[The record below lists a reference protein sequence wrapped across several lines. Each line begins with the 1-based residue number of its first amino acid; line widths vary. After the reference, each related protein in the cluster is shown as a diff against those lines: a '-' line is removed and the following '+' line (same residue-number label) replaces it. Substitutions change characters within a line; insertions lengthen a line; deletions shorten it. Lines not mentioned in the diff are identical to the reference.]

1 MREVTIQAHV
11 EWMDT
16 DAAGHHHHASVA
28 RWVEA
33 AEAHLYRTIGHPQL
47 MTLVPR
53 VAYQA
58 EYLDRLFYQDA
69 ITVILRVTAVGR
81 TSLTYGFEVRRAADD
96 VVAARGTYTV
106 VHVGE
111 PQGRGAPW
119 PDDMRASLTEVS
131 AVEDGGD

>member
-1 MREVTIQAHV
+1 M
-11 EWMDT
+11 EWADT

-33 AEAHLYRTIGHPQL
+33 AEAALYRAIGRPQL

-69 ITVILRVTAVGR
+69 VEVTLTVRMLGR
-81 TSLTYGFEVRRAADD
+81 TSMTYDFEIRRIADD
-96 VVAARGTYTV
+96 VLAARGSYTV
-106 VHVGE
+106 VHIGTL
-111 PQGRGAPW
+111 QGKSAPW
-119 PDDMRASLTEVS
+119 PDDLRKLLA
-131 AVEDGGD
+131 

>member
-1 MREVTIQAHV
+1 VSSSTITLTV
-11 EWMDT
+11 EWADT

-33 AEAHLYRTIGHPQL
+33 AEAALYRAIGHPQL

-69 ITVILRVTAVGR
+69 VEVTLTVRMLGR
-81 TSLTYGFEVRRAADD
+81 TSMTYDFEIRRIADD
-96 VVAARGTYTV
+96 VLAARGSYTV
-106 VHVGE
+106 VHIGTL
-111 PQGRGAPW
+111 QGKSAPW
-119 PDDMRASLTEVS
+119 PDDLRKLLA
-131 AVEDGGD
+131 

>member
-1 MREVTIQAHV
+1 MREVTVAMRV
-11 EWMDT
+11 EWVDT

-33 AEAHLYRTIGHPQL
+33 AEADLYRAIGQPQL

-69 ITVILRVTAVGR
+69 IAVTLRVSKIGR
-81 TSLTYGFEVRRAADD
+81 TSLTYDFEVRRVADD
-96 VVAARGTYTV
+96 TLAARGTYTV
-106 VHVGE
+106 VHIGE
-111 PQGRGAPW
+111 LQGRGAPW
-119 PDDMRASLTEVS
+119 PDDLREAFSGPGSITV
-131 AVEDGGD
+131 A